1 MVSDTAR
8 VSRIGIATGR
18 DGVRAGILAKGCHE
32 PR

>member
-18 DGVRAGILAKGCHE
+18 DGMRAGVPGQGMS
-32 PR
+32 